1 MPMAGLH
8 TMIATT
14 NMAMADQNNLSAL
27 PMTTTNRHIGTDI
40 LSGVVAMGQVR
51 VTDIDEEVS
60 RNTPGLMAIETMA
73 RPAMATVTTTANS
86 RRTAATVAYMATKA
100 TMATT
105 SAALAPIIMEWES
118 ADGSERAHMAII
130 TPTAPAGS
138 ALSSPLLKQCSRA
151 TAKRPSKK

>member
-1 MPMAGLH
+1 MVGLH

-14 NMAMADQNNLSAL
+14 NMAMADQNNLSVI
-27 PMTTTNRHIGTDI
+27 PMTTTNPRIGTDI
-40 LSGVVAMGQVR
+40 LSVVVAMGQVR

-60 RNTPGLMAIETMA
+60 RNTPSLMAIETMA
-73 RPAMATVTTTANS
+73 RPVMATVTTTANS

-105 SAALAPIIMEWES
+105 SAALARIIMEWES
-118 ADGSERAHMAII
+118 VDGSDRAHMATI

-138 ALSSPLLKQCSRA
+138 AESSPLLKHCSRA
-151 TAKRPSKK
+151 TTKRPSKK